1 MFQPAC
7 AGFAKGV
14 SMPTPFSCQE
24 CMFSV
29 LHGYV
34 EQYPRTGE
42 PWSKCPFRV
51 VRRQCP
57 VWRTAWRSSLFG
69 YLHGGTDRR
78 FHLVGYAYEAGQQ
91 DSVML
96 CSSPYPEKGMEA
108 GLSRLYLLNLPAAVF
123 RLASLRQETGGLN
136 RRVPQG
142 EGGSPELSETPS
154 SQIRRSG
161 KEDSSRVYRLEWDIV
176 TLCQLWIG
184 ANHRNRRVPLGGV
197 VLTTAGCICPAKF
210 GGRERQHPNCT
221 DRQAGATVQ
230 EASVQTKQ
238 A

>member
-1 MFQPAC
+1 MLNEETGRGFAKVSFFLYLVRDMFQPAC

-29 LHGYV
+29 LHGYG

-69 YLHGGTDRR
+69 YLHGGADRR

-123 RLASLRQETGGLN
+123 RLASLWQETGGLN
-136 RRVPQG
+136 RRVSWG
-142 EGGSPELSETPS
+142 
-154 SQIRRSG
+154 
-161 KEDSSRVYRLEWDIV
+161 
-176 TLCQLWIG
+176 
-184 ANHRNRRVPLGGV
+184 
-197 VLTTAGCICPAKF
+197 
-210 GGRERQHPNCT
+210 
-221 DRQAGATVQ
+221 
-230 EASVQTKQ
+230 
-238 A
+238 